1 MFKLKNDSLSV
12 ATIIAIGFMTGVVNG
27 FLGVGGGTFLIPALV
42 FGLKVPE
49 HLAHGSTVATILPT
63 SIVSTIV
70 YASNRLLDVNLATK
84 VALGGMVGAYIGARL
99 MNRLSP
105 TTLRRIFAIF
115 IFIAGLRML
124 IARG

>member
-1 MFKLKNDSLSV
+1 MIGVKSDSLSV
-12 ATIIAIGFMTGVVNG
+12 AKVVVIGFVTGIVNG

-63 SIVSTIV
+63 SIVSTFV
-70 YASNRLLDVNLATK
+70 YASNRLLDVSLAVK

-105 TTLRRIFAIF
+105 TTLRRIFALF
-115 IFIAGLRML
+115 IFAAGLRML
-124 IARG
+124 TARG